1 MKEDFIQ
8 NIAEDL
14 SRIEGTLTEIKEA
27 QLNCAT
33 PDDVKSIGQNVG
45 EFINNELVAVKDAS
59 LEASAAVKKSAA
71 ESTESV
77 TKAVNDGMTE
87 VKAKVSAELAS
98 IKNGVAGEMAVAK
111 KTLTTEAANLSSAA
125 KKIADRI
132 DRFTANPPEQR
143 VRHIVDKSAW
153 QWYSV
158 LACSFVSVVLCAIF
172 FLWQEG
178 RIEQCRQSDIKYHMI
193 LMNGG
198 INQEGLDVIEE
209 WFQDPEKVA
218 YWEGQVRDHA
228 QRVAETA
235 RAIQNRDRL
244 NARIQELNSEEN
256 PRTKSP
262 KESSNSNP
270 KTH

>member
-1 MKEDFIQ
+1 MEQNFIQ

-14 SRIEGTLTEIKEA
+14 SRIDGTLTEIKEA
-27 QLNCAT
+27 QVNCAT
-33 PDDVKSIGQNVG
+33 TDDVNAIGQNVG

-59 LEASAAVKKSAA
+59 LEASAAVKKAA
-71 ESTESV
+71 TESADAV
-77 TKAVNDGMTE
+77 TKTVNDGMKE
-87 VKAKVSAELAS
+87 VKTNVATEFTAMR
-98 IKNGVAGEMAVAK
+98 NGIAGEMAVVR
-111 KTLTTEAANLSSAA
+111 KTMTTEAGNLTSAA
-125 KKIADRI
+125 KKISDRI

-143 VRHIVDKSAW
+143 IRHIVDKSVW
-153 QWYSV
+153 QWYAV
-158 LACSFVSVVLCAIF
+158 LATSFVSVVLCAVF

-193 LMNGG
+193 LMHGG
-198 INQEGLDVIEE
+198 ISQEGLDTIEA

-218 YWEGQVRDHA
+218 EWEQRVRDHE

-244 NARIQELNSEEN
+244 NARIQELNSAEN
-256 PRTKSP
+256 QNSN
-262 KESSNSNP
+262 SSNSNP